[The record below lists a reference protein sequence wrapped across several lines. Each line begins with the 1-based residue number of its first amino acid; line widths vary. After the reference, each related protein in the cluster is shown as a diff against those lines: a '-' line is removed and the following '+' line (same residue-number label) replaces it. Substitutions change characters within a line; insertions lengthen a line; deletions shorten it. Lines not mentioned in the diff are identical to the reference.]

1 MSKRLKLVVLGGS
14 SLATPLLLEGL
25 ARGGGRRPFDAVLY
39 GRDQERLDLVR
50 RVSEDLI
57 GRQAGG
63 DIRVSSEQNLVQ
75 AVDGADFIVNQMRI
89 GGLEGRLFDETF
101 PRASGIPGE
110 ETMGPG
116 GFSNT
121 LRGVP
126 VVLEACRQIE
136 VHAPSAVLL
145 NLTNPSS
152 LIQYAIRRYT
162 RVNVLGTCDSPV
174 ALMNM
179 ISVLLG
185 VPRQDLTF
193 DLAGMHHFTW
203 IVGVRQGHRDRLP
216 EVLARADE
224 MPKLGT
230 DPDLIRLLG
239 AIPSP
244 YYRYLA
250 HPDRILAMTE
260 GRPARAQEL
269 MALQDRMLHDFRSWK
284 PGQAIPGLVQRG
296 AVWYEQIVI
305 PTLLALA
312 EKQTVELVLS
322 VDNAEGLPWLPSEA
336 IIEAPVLVQGGQ
348 AGKPRVAELPA
359 DIRSLVQR
367 NAAYE
372 MLAVQA
378 VVERDRELALR
389 ALLSNLMVRSYD
401 QAKGLLD
408 AFWPV
413 PDKTAV
419 RVVKR
424 RGPKEG

>member
-1 MSKRLKLVVLGGS
+1 
-14 SLATPLLLEGL
+14 
-25 ARGGGRRPFDAVLY
+25 
-39 GRDQERLDLVR
+39 
-50 RVSEDLI
+50 
-57 GRQAGG
+57 
-63 DIRVSSEQNLVQ
+63 
-75 AVDGADFIVNQMRI
+75 
-89 GGLEGRLFDETF
+89 
-101 PRASGIPGE
+101 
-110 ETMGPG
+110 
-116 GFSNT
+116 
-121 LRGVP
+121 
-126 VVLEACRQIE
+126 
-136 VHAPSAVLL
+136 
-145 NLTNPSS
+145 
-152 LIQYAIRRYT
+152 
-162 RVNVLGTCDSPV
+162 
-174 ALMNM
+174 
-179 ISVLLG
+179 

-203 IVGVRQGHRDRLP
+203 IVGVRQGRRDRLP
-216 EVLARADE
+216 DVLARADE

-269 MALQDRMLHDFRSWK
+269 MALQDRMLHDFRHWK
-284 PGQAIPGLVQRG
+284 PGQAIPGLAQRG

-312 EKQTVELVLS
+312 EEQTVELVLS
-322 VDNAEGLPWLPSEA
+322 VDNAETLPWLPSEA
-336 IIEAPVLVQGGQ
+336 IIEAPVLLRGGQ
-348 AGKPRVAELPA
+348 AGKPRVVELPA

-378 VVERDRELALR
+378 VVERDRDLALR
-389 ALLSNLMVRSYD
+389 ALVSNLMVRSYD

-408 AFWPV
+408 VVWPV
-413 PDKTAV
+413 PDKTAA

-424 RGPKEG
+424 REPKAR

>member
-25 ARGGGRRPFDAVLY
+25 ARGGGRRPYDAVLY
-39 GRDQERLDLVR
+39 GRDEERLDLVR

-57 GRQAGG
+57 GRQPGG
-63 DIRVSSEQNLVQ
+63 DVRVSCEQNLAQ
-75 AVDGADFIVNQMRI
+75 AVHGADFIVNQMRI

-101 PRASGIPGE
+101 PRAFGIPGE
-110 ETMGPG
+110 ETVGPG

-136 VHAPSAVLL
+136 AHAPGAILL

-152 LIQYAIRRYT
+152 LIQFAIRRYT

-174 ALMNM
+174 GLMNM
-179 ISVLLG
+179 VSGLLS

-193 DLAGMHHFTW
+193 DFAGMHHFTW
-203 IVGVRQGHRDRLP
+203 IVGVRQGRRDRLAD
-216 EVLARADE
+216 VLARADQ

-244 YYRYLA
+244 YYRYYA
-250 HPDRILAMTE
+250 HPDRMLVKTE
-260 GRPARAQEL
+260 GRPARAREL
-269 MALQDRMLHDFRSWK
+269 MALQDRMLHDFRQWK
-284 PGQAIPGLVQRG
+284 PGRAIPALAQRG

-312 EKQTVELVLS
+312 EKHTAELVLS
-322 VDNAEGLPWLPSEA
+322 VDNGEALPWLPPEA
-336 IIEAPVLVQGGQ
+336 VIEAPVLLRGGQ
-348 AGKPRVAELPA
+348 AGKPRVAELPP

-372 MLAVQA
+372 MQAVQA
-378 VVERDRELALR
+378 VVEGDRDLALR
-389 ALLSNLMVRSYD
+389 ALLSNLMVHSYD

-408 AFWPV
+408 AVWPV
-413 PDKTAV
+413 PNESAV
-419 RVVKR
+419 HGVKR
-424 RGPKEG
+424 RGPKAR